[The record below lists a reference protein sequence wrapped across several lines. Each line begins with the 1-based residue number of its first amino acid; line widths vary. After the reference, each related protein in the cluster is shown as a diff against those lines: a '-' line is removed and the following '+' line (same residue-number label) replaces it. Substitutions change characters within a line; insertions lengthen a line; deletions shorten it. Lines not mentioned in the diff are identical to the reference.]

1 MLNIIIGLNWIA
13 RRWLVE
19 TDIIQ
24 GKGSLRRC
32 IRSTKANG
40 TNDMSEE
47 IILIDSLLCYLN
59 AVMDLE
65 VYAVGGDEGRSCLK
79 LLLCECHSSQ

>member
-24 GKGSLRRC
+24 GKGALRRY

-47 IILIDSLLCYLN
+47 IILIAGANTRL
-59 AVMDLE
+59 
-65 VYAVGGDEGRSCLK
+65 SC
-79 LLLCECHSSQ
+79 SAM